1 MQLWLHWWSMV
12 APLRQIC
19 RDRRSFLW
27 LCTALA
33 GFCVRPDLLG
43 VSSTVRALGLA
54 ARCYDRLLDFFHSPA
69 IAPDTLSRVWT
80 ELALQRFSPHRLG
93 GRLVLLGDGI
103 KIPKSGRKMPAVKRL
118 HQASDNNTKPEYI
131 SGHSVQVISVLVAAA
146 GSFLAVPLGGR
157 LHEGVKFSNRDQR
170 TLPQKFCTLTDSFGI
185 AEPFVMIADA
195 YYACTAVASWA
206 LTRGCALI
214 SRLRRNAV
222 AFEPAPRPHGP
233 QRRGRPRLYGRKIK
247 LRNLFDASTEPWQE
261 LDSPVYGERG
271 VTLRC
276 LSLDLLWRP
285 LRRLVRFVLVDHPSR
300 GRCIFFSTDLT
311 LSATDIISGY
321 ALRFKIEL
329 SFKQALR
336 VLGAYSYHFWMRGM
350 KKLSRHSGTQFMHHQ
365 SERYRAAVRRKL
377 AAYDRHIQIGL
388 IAQGLL
394 QHLAVT
400 YPRLVWSSF
409 GSWLRTI
416 RPGVCPSELVTAAAL
431 RNSLPH
437 FLLASSATS
446 IFTKFLHDNIDPA
459 HAKPLRLAG

>member
-1 MQLWLHWWSMV
+1 MV

-222 AFEPAPRPHGP
+222 AFELARSGAAGRACTAAKSNFATCSMPRPSP
-233 QRRGRPRLYGRKIK
+233 GRNSTARSMASGASPC
-247 LRNLFDASTEPWQE
+247 DACPSICSG
-261 LDSPVYGERG
+261 D
-271 VTLRC
+271 RC
-276 LSLDLLWRP
+276 VAWCASCW
-285 LRRLVRFVLVDHPSR
+285 
-300 GRCIFFSTDLT
+300 LT
-311 LSATDIISGY
+311 TP
-321 ALRFKIEL
+321 
-329 SFKQALR
+329 
-336 VLGAYSYHFWMRGM
+336 
-350 KKLSRHSGTQFMHHQ
+350 
-365 SERYRAAVRRKL
+365 AAV
-377 AAYDRHIQIGL
+377 
-388 IAQGLL
+388 
-394 QHLAVT
+394 AV
-400 YPRLVWSSF
+400 SS
-409 GSWLRTI
+409 SPPT
-416 RPGVCPSELVTAAAL
+416 
-431 RNSLPH
+431 
-437 FLLASSATS
+437 
-446 IFTKFLHDNIDPA
+446 
-459 HAKPLRLAG
+459 